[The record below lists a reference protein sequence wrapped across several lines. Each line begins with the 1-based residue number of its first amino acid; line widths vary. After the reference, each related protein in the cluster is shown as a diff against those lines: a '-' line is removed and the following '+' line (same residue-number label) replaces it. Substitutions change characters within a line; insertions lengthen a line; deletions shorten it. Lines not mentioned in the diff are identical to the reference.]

1 MKKRRKKKKKK
12 TNREEKPADVFL
24 TDFCSHNIE
33 SRRVIVSSSER
44 WKNIIIPILKDA
56 SDPAGLG
63 LLGQVRSDGSLASI
77 LAPPSASDLSCQH
90 IPLIHPILVH
100 LNSKYDDW
108 RAYRTQLVALYYF
121 FYLSEQCITLYFNK
135 KRIVFSVSNIK
146 SSMLINF
153 ACQINFEKLRRKKT
167 QDNVVCQRTS

>member
-1 MKKRRKKKKKK
+1 MKKRKEKKKKRKK

-63 LLGQVRSDGSLASI
+63 LLGRVRSDGSLASI
-77 LAPPSASDLSCQH
+77 LAPPSASDLPRQRIS
-90 IPLIHPILVH
+90 LIRPILVH

-108 RAYRTQLVALYYF
+108 RAYRRNSS
-121 FYLSEQCITLYFNK
+121 LSVISFTSQ
-135 KRIVFSVSNIK
+135 SNVLPYI
-146 SSMLINF
+146 LIG
-153 ACQINFEKLRRKKT
+153 T
-167 QDNVVCQRTS
+167 V